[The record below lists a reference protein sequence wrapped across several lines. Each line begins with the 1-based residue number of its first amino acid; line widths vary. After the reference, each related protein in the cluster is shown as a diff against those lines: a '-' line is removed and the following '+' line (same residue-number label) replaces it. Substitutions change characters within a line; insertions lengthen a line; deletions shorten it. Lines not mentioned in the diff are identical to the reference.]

1 MVGSFNADF
10 YLIGGLFLESRKRR
24 EHLSSEDLQKNKA
37 IIENL
42 TRGSSAM
49 TGSDGVIQGQEPQ
62 RRKSLQPPQKIKII
76 SWNDYINCSPGKH
89 SPLGRDLICKE
100 SVKAFRA
107 TLAMVILNLN
117 HHF

>member
-89 SPLGRDLICKE
+89 SPLGRDFIFKE

-107 TLAMVILNLN
+107 TLAMVILN